1 MNLLEKYIGRAITS
15 GVLSVIAVLMVLYA
29 LMGFVNE
36 FDNIG
41 QHQYTLW
48 HALGYSLLRLPERLY
63 QLFPLATLLGT
74 MIGLGALSRNSELV
88 VIRSSGV
95 SLLRLV
101 MAIMK
106 TALVLIVLAVII
118 GEVIAP
124 PVQQYAN
131 LKRIKVLSKEISL
144 NTEYGLWARD
154 GKTFIHVRRV
164 SNKGQLQGVTLYLF
178 DTDHHLN
185 SIINARSAD
194 YQQKHWSLSH
204 VTQTN
209 LDKNQTSKKYF
220 KQMQW
225 DSLLD
230 PELVN
235 VVSVTPE
242 MLPLWKLD
250 SYITY
255 LQENGLDASQYQLA
269 LWSKLVMPFTIL
281 AMVLIAIPFVF
292 VSQRQTPIGKQILLG
307 FLVGIS
313 FFILNKLMGQMGVV
327 YHLPPWLVVSVPT
340 VLIAS
345 IAMLMLRRV
354 R

>member
-1 MNLLEKYIGRAITS
+1 MNILERYIGR
-15 GVLSVIAVLMVLYA
+15 SVAGAVMSVVAVLMVLYA

-36 FDNIG
+36 FDKIG
-41 QHQYTLW
+41 QHEYTIW
-48 HALGYSLLRLPERLY
+48 YALGYSLLRLPERLY

-74 MIGLGALSRNSELV
+74 MIGLGMLSRNSELV
-88 VIRSSGV
+88 VIRSSGI
-95 SLLRLV
+95 RLSRLIL
-101 MAIMK
+101 AIMK
-106 TALVLIVLAVII
+106 TAFILITVVVFI

-131 LKRIKVLSKEISL
+131 LKRIKALSKEISL

-164 SNKGQLQGVTLYLF
+164 TDEGQLQGITLYQF
-178 DTDHHLN
+178 DNVQNLESVTRAATADHVDNKWLLKDVFETQIKN
-185 SIINARSAD
+185 NQVTKSR
-194 YQQKHWSLSH
+194 QQEKVW
-204 VTQTN
+204 
-209 LDKNQTSKKYF
+209 K
-220 KQMQW
+220 
-225 DSLLD
+225 SLLD

-242 MLPLWKLD
+242 MLPIWKLD

-255 LQENGLDASQYQLA
+255 LVENGLDASQYKLA
-269 LWSKLVMPFTIL
+269 FWSKLIMPFTIL

-292 VSQRQTPIGKQILLG
+292 VSQRQTPIGKQILVG

-313 FFILNKLMGQMGVV
+313 FYILSKLAGQLGVV
-327 YHLPPWLVVSVPT
+327 YQLHPGLVVSAPT
-340 VLIAS
+340 ILVVVA
-345 IAMLMLRRV
+345 ALMLLRRI

>member
-1 MNLLEKYIGRAITS
+1 MNILEKYIGRAITT
-15 GVLSVIAVLMVLYA
+15 GVLSVLGVLMVLYA
-29 LMGFVNE
+29 FMGFVNE
-36 FDNIG
+36 FDQIG
-41 QHQYTLW
+41 RHQYTLW
-48 HALGYSLLRLPERLY
+48 HAIGYSLLRLPERLY
-63 QLFPLATLLGT
+63 QLFPLATLLGA
-74 MIGLGALSRNSELV
+74 MIGLGALSRNSELT

-106 TALVLIVLAVII
+106 TALLLIVMAVII

-131 LKRIKVLSKEISL
+131 LKRIKALSQEVSL

-154 GKTFIHVRRV
+154 GETFIHVRRV
-164 SNKGQLQGVTLYLF
+164 NNKGQLQGVTLYKF
-178 DTDHHLN
+178 NSDHHLN
-185 SIINARSAD
+185 GVIRARSAD
-194 YQQKHWSLSH
+194 YMEDKWLLKN

-209 LDKNQTSKKYF
+209 IEKNRTVKKRL
-220 KQMQW
+220 KEMSW
-225 DSLLD
+225 PSLLD

-242 MLPLWKLD
+242 MLPLWKLN
-250 SYITY
+250 SYIDY
-255 LQENGLDASQYQLA
+255 LQENGLDAAQYKLA
-269 LWSKLVMPFTIL
+269 FWSKIIMPLTII

-292 VSQRQTPIGKQILLG
+292 VSQRQAPIGKQILIG

-313 FFILNKLMGQMGVV
+313 FFIVNKLVAQVGVV
-327 YHLPPWLVVSVPT
+327 YQLPPLLVVSLPT
-340 VLIAS
+340 LLVVIVAFSL
-345 IAMLMLRRV
+345 LRRI

>member
-1 MNLLEKYIGRAITS
+1 MNILERYIGRAITT
-15 GVLSVIAVLMVLYA
+15 GVLSVCAVLLVLYA

-41 QHQYTLW
+41 QHQYTLL

-63 QLFPLATLLGT
+63 QVFPLATLLGT
-74 MIGLGALSRNSELV
+74 MIGLGTLSRNSELI

-101 MAIMK
+101 MAILK
-106 TALVLIVLAVII
+106 SALLLIVLVVIV

-131 LKRIKVLSKEISL
+131 VKRIKALSKEISL

-154 GKTFIHVRRV
+154 GQNFIHVRRV
-164 SNKGQLQGVTLYLF
+164 SSKGQLQGVTLYQFNQQQEL
-178 DTDHHLN
+178 T
-185 SIINARSAD
+185 SVISARNAD
-194 YQQKHWSLSH
+194 YVDKQWLLNQ
-204 VTQTN
+204 VTQTQI
-209 LDKNQTSKKYF
+209 DTQGITKTIH
-220 KQMQW
+220 KQMAW
-225 DSLLD
+225 GSLLD
-230 PELVN
+230 PQLVD

-242 MLPLWKLD
+242 MLPLWKLG

-255 LQENGLDASQYQLA
+255 LRENGLDASQYQLA
-269 LWSKLVMPFTIL
+269 FWSKLIMPFTIL

-292 VSQRQTPIGKQILLG
+292 VSQRQTPIGQQILLG

-313 FFILNKLMGQMGVV
+313 FFILSKLMGQVGIV
-327 YHLPPWLVVSVPT
+327 YQLHPLLVVSVPT
-340 VLIAS
+340 LLVGVISLG
-345 IAMLMLRRV
+345 LLRRI

>member
-1 MNLLEKYIGRAITS
+1 MNILEKYVGRSVA
-15 GVLSVIAVLMVLYA
+15 GAVLSVVTVLMVLYT

-36 FDNIG
+36 FDQIG
-41 QHQYTLW
+41 KHQYTMW

-95 SLLRLV
+95 TLSRLII
-101 MAIMK
+101 AIMK
-106 TALVLIVLAVII
+106 TAFILTALAVFI

-124 PVQQYAN
+124 PIQQYAN
-131 LKRIKVLSKEISL
+131 LKRIKAINKEISL

-164 SNKGQLQGVTLYLF
+164 TNEGQLQGITLYQF
-178 DTDHHLN
+178 DDKQNLN
-185 SIINARSAD
+185 SVIRARTANHENN
-194 YQQKHWSLSH
+194 QWILKQVVK
-204 VTQTN
+204 TQIARN
-209 LDKNQTSKKYF
+209 KISKQHLKEMPW
-220 KQMQW
+220 K
-225 DSLLD
+225 SLLD

-242 MLPLWKLD
+242 MLPIWKLR
-250 SYITY
+250 SYISY
-255 LQENGLDASQYQLA
+255 LQENGLDASQYELA
-269 LWSKLVMPFTIL
+269 YWGKLIMPLTIL
-281 AMVLIAIPFVF
+281 AMVLIAIPFIF
-292 VSQRQTPIGKQILLG
+292 VSQRQTPIGKQILIG

-313 FFILNKLMGQMGVV
+313 FFILSKLAGQMGVV
-327 YHLPPWLVVSVPT
+327 YQMPALLVVSLPT
-340 VLIAS
+340 ILVIA
-345 IAMLMLRRV
+345 IALMMLRRV